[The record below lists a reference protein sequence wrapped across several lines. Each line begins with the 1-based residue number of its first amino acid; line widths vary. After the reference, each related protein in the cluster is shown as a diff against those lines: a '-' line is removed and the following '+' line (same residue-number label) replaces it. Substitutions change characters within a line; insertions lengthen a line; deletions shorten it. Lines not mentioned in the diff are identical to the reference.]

1 MYRNGRVLVP
11 IRGVFEA
18 LGADVRYDE
27 RNRSIRATRGSDDI
41 RLQIGDREARVNG
54 SVQMLDV
61 PARIMNGSTFVP
73 LRFVSEALGADVR
86 WNDNQQLVTV
96 LTNRTIDETSG
107 GRAERMSED
116 NAQILPAMTVI
127 PVTLNS
133 VLSSRSARSG
143 DRFTAR
149 VRTVDNRYGVIPSN
163 SFIEGH
169 VISARAQRG
178 NDPGLL
184 ELAFDRLRL
193 PGGRSVSIEGSLYSL
208 DNNALNENH
217 DGTLTARD
225 TKKDNRTVYAGYGAG
240 AGLIIGLLTK
250 RPLENTAIGGIL
262 GFIIGSAERPKQ
274 RPSDV
279 TLRAGQQFGIR
290 LDQDLAIQP

>member
-1 MYRNGRVLVP
+1 
-11 IRGVFEA
+11 
-18 LGADVRYDE
+18 
-27 RNRSIRATRGSDDI
+27 
-41 RLQIGDREARVNG
+41 
-54 SVQMLDV
+54 
-61 PARIMNGSTFVP
+61 
-73 LRFVSEALGADVR
+73 
-86 WNDNQQLVTV
+86 
-96 LTNRTIDETSG
+96 
-107 GRAERMSED
+107 
-116 NAQILPAMTVI
+116 
-127 PVTLNS
+127 
-133 VLSSRSARSG
+133 
-143 DRFTAR
+143 
-149 VRTVDNRYGVIPSN
+149 
-163 SFIEGH
+163 
-169 VISARAQRG
+169 
-178 NDPGLL
+178 
-184 ELAFDRLRL
+184 L